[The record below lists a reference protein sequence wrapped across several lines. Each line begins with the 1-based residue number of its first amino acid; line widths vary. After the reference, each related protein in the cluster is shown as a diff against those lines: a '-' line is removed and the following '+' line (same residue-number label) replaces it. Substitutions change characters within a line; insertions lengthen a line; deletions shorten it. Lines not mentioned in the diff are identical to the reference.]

1 MHKVIQHVEIVS
13 RLQCWAQYANE
24 KFKHE
29 SLKNFAMSELTWE
42 ELVVILKVICI
53 EKVATTEIDA
63 MCQRK
68 PAQCD
73 ESNENC
79 LIHEQYFL
87 LYEEISHAMNIG
99 DIGQLELCFV
109 DWAVIFKG
117 CGKHKYAAELIRYLC
132 DVHFVYPPG
141 LKYGSITRLW

>member
-1 MHKVIQHVEIVS
+1 
-13 RLQCWAQYANE
+13 
-24 KFKHE
+24 
-29 SLKNFAMSELTWE
+29 MSEPTLE
-42 ELVVILKVICI
+42 ELVVISKVICI
-53 EKVATTEIDA
+53 EKVTTPEIDA
-63 MCQRK
+63 MCWRK
-68 PAQCD
+68 PAQHD

-99 DIGQLELCFV
+99 DIGRLESCFV
-109 DWAVIFKG
+109 DWTVIFKG
-117 CGKHKYAAELIRYLC
+117 CGKHKYAAELIHYLH